1 MSSLFLAVLNGA
13 AILVGQPGYRDGPD
27 GKYLDK

>member
-1 MSSLFLAVLNGA
+1 MSSLFLAAVNGA
-13 AILVGQPGYRDGPD
+13 AILVGQSGYRDGPD